1 MTGQWAPNCEHVKE
15 DTENEANKTVSWGVG
30 GGGIKPQLKKK
41 KDVFAMTQ
49 R

>member
-15 DTENEANKTVSWGVG
+15 DTEIEANKTVSWGVRVL
-30 GGGIKPQLKKK
+30 IPQLKKKK

-49 R
+49 Y